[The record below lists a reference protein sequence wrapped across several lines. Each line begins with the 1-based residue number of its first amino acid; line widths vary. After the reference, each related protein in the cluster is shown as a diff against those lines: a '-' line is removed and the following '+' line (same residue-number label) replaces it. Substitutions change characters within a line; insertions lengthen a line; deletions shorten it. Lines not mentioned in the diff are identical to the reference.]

1 MLHVSYS
8 QHMLPGFHKQALS
21 SKHSVSQ
28 TPSGFGGHVFVLAVL
43 FSVAGDSVT
52 VSVTVSVVLSGTVVC
67 VTPCVEGAVLTSK
80 YKKPNVYDAGL
91 DGNYACQLQQLV

>member
-1 MLHVSYS
+1 MSGIIHMLHVSYS

-80 YKKPNVYDAGL
+80 YKNQM
-91 DGNYACQLQQLV
+91 CMMLV